1 MRVFC
6 LIQSQGR
13 DRIRL
18 RQPMILDTWKRAKR
32 RSSESVELMPPAG
45 FQNYSSTASATT
57 VFVFISMSARRF
69 IYTFLRSSC
78 RPISSVLP
86 VVSQRRIISQ
96 RLIKPLDGRWYD
108 RGFSRFSRAC
118 VSKVDIIF
126 ANGRIYNVSYFN
138 LLKENGILRLVAA
151 KRKRSEWFSKIRLL
165 RPT

>member
-18 RQPMILDTWKRAKR
+18 RQPMILDIWKRAKR

-69 IYTFLRSSC
+69 IYTFLRSS
-78 RPISSVLP
+78 VLP

-96 RLIKPLDGRWYD
+96 RLIKSLDGRWYD
-108 RGFSRFSRAC
+108 RGFSRFSRAYQKSILFLLMGEYITSVTLIC
-118 VSKVDIIF
+118 SKKTASF
-126 ANGRIYNVSYFN
+126 G
-138 LLKENGILRLVAA
+138 
-151 KRKRSEWFSKIRLL
+151 
-165 RPT
+165 